1 VIREKGKNT
10 AASIRAR
17 LLALAQS
24 KGEDYQR
31 VLGRYAIE
39 RFLYRLGR
47 SPYRDKFALKGA
59 ALFTLWTGHTHRPT
73 KDLDLLGRGSSI
85 IGEVEQT
92 IRAICEIQEEDGLV
106 FDSESVEGT
115 KIKDDD
121 EYDGVRIKLH
131 AELAGARIPMQI
143 DIGFGDAV
151 YPEPE
156 LASFPVLLP
165 MEAPLIR
172 AYPREASIA
181 EKFHAMVVLDIR
193 NSRMKD
199 FYDIWFMANTW
210 TFDMASLCNAIL
222 ASFER
227 RRSAIPTGIPLAL
240 KDDFLNDPRKKQ
252 QWIAFVSRL
261 NPADKAPSLE
271 EVGAILRTF
280 LLPCISDDSL
290 TKAEIRSWTPN
301 QGWSRAT
308 RKHRAAGKKAAR
320 TRKLRAAGKKAAL
333 TKKRRA
339 AGRKAAAT
347 RKLKKRQTASV
358 PLAPQAEV
366 QITQPEIGDVQQ

>member
-1 VIREKGKNT
+1 MTREPRQNT

-17 LLALAQS
+17 LLSLAQT

-59 ALFTLWTGHTHRPT
+59 TLFTLWTGHTHRPT
-73 KDLDLLGRGSSI
+73 KDLDLLGRGSSSA
-85 IGEVEQT
+85 IGEVET
-92 IRAICEIQEEDGLV
+92 TTRAICEIQDEDGIV
-106 FDSESVEGT
+106 FDSESLEGT
-115 KIKDDD
+115 RIKEDD
-121 EYDGVRIKLH
+121 EYDGVRIKLQ

-172 AYPREASIA
+172 AYPREAAIA

-199 FYDIWFMANTW
+199 FYDIWLMANTW
-210 TFDMASLCNAIL
+210 TFDMASLRSAIL

-227 RRSAIPTGIPLAL
+227 YGSPIPEDIPFAL
-240 KDDFLNDPRKKQ
+240 TEAFLNDPQKKV
-252 QWIAFVSRL
+252 QWNAFVSRL
-261 NPADKAPSLE
+261 NPGDKAPSLE
-271 EVGAILRTF
+271 EVGAVLRNF
-280 LLPCISDDSL
+280 LLPCVSGKSPTQAKTRL
-290 TKAEIRSWTPN
+290 WTPTLN
-301 QGWSRAT
+301 WSEESDGT
-308 RKHRAAGKKAAR
+308 
-320 TRKLRAAGKKAAL
+320 
-333 TKKRRA
+333 
-339 AGRKAAAT
+339 
-347 RKLKKRQTASV
+347 
-358 PLAPQAEV
+358 EN
-366 QITQPEIGDVQQ
+366 